1 MKRGS
6 TLFCILSIISILGLA
21 SANLGVNALQE
32 RPALISEQ
40 ISGEAAAAE
49 GFTVGAEQLH
59 PAQFSQ
65 WLRFDLGLDAASGE
79 SRCAF
84 SLEDIAAYNYGTIS
98 YYYVSSG
105 VDCYERPNT
114 GFDEA
119 ELPEP
124 WHTLASQAAPGETV
138 SMTARLAD
146 WSETWPL
153 NVNGTGLSDFAKE
166 RTASV
171 MSLPVPEDTMVEYTL
186 TRDEQG
192 LITGYGREYLS
203 GGDYSIK
210 TITLDDACFTLA
222 LRQDGGA
229 LYHLCLQSEKGRT
242 QVEIT
247 TLRQILS
254 FEGGTKLA
262 QTPDGGLVVFER
274 GEGHMRLVSV
284 SHEGEVLQ
292 DTYYSR
298 DFEPGDFNI
307 AAGEGWALCDEGGR
321 IEVYAE
327 SDGLYEPQFACEPGA
342 SGSYAFSA
350 DAGYAVSGE
359 RAAVLIP
366 GTDDALLIVADTSG
380 VLSVQHISGTGLAFL
395 HLIHSLTVEAAP

>member
-84 SLEDIAAYNYGTIS
+84 SLEDTDAYNYGTIS

-105 VDCYERPNT
+105 VDCYELPNT

-146 WSETWPL
+146 
-153 NVNGTGLSDFAKE
+153 
-166 RTASV
+166 
-171 MSLPVPEDTMVEYTL
+171 
-186 TRDEQG
+186 
-192 LITGYGREYLS
+192 
-203 GGDYSIK
+203 
-210 TITLDDACFTLA
+210 
-222 LRQDGGA
+222 
-229 LYHLCLQSEKGRT
+229 
-242 QVEIT
+242 
-247 TLRQILS
+247 
-254 FEGGTKLA
+254 
-262 QTPDGGLVVFER
+262 
-274 GEGHMRLVSV
+274 
-284 SHEGEVLQ
+284 
-292 DTYYSR
+292 
-298 DFEPGDFNI
+298 
-307 AAGEGWALCDEGGR
+307 
-321 IEVYAE
+321 
-327 SDGLYEPQFACEPGA
+327 
-342 SGSYAFSA
+342 
-350 DAGYAVSGE
+350 
-359 RAAVLIP
+359 
-366 GTDDALLIVADTSG
+366 
-380 VLSVQHISGTGLAFL
+380 
-395 HLIHSLTVEAAP
+395 

>member
-65 WLRFDLGLDAASGE
+65 WLRFDLGLDAA
-79 SRCAF
+79 
-84 SLEDIAAYNYGTIS
+84 
-98 YYYVSSG
+98 SG

-186 TRDEQG
+186 TRDESG

-298 DFEPGDFNI
+298 DFEPGDFNVV
-307 AAGEGWALCDEGGR
+307 AGEGWALCDEGGR

-327 SDGLYEPQFACEPGA
+327 RGGLYEPGFACEPGA

>member
-49 GFTVGAEQLH
+49 GFTVGASSCIRRSL
-59 PAQFSQ
+59 AS
-65 WLRFDLGLDAASGE
+65 GSASTSASDAATAE

-84 SLEDIAAYNYGTIS
+84 SLEDMAAYNYGTIS

-105 VDCYERPNT
+105 VDCYERPDA

-124 WHTLASQAAPGETV
+124 WHTLASQAAPGETM

-186 TRDEQG
+186 TRDESG

-247 TLRQILS
+247 TLRQIPS

-298 DFEPGDFNI
+298 DFGPGDFNI

-342 SGSYAFSA
+342 SESYAFSA
-350 DAGYAVSGE
+350 DAGYAVLRRESR
-359 RAAVLIP
+359 RALP
-366 GTDDALLIVADTSG
+366 GPDDAILIVADGSG
-380 VLSVQHISGTGLAFL
+380 VLKRARISGTGLAFL
-395 HLIHSLTVEAAP
+395 YLIHPLTVETA